1 MIILT
6 HMAGNLVDARE
17 LQVRLGTYLRRVRQ
31 GQTLVVTDGGEPIAE
46 LRPITAAAEIDVMLA
61 KLEASGAVVRPTR
74 KGLPPFRPIEN
85 RGGSVAVAVIE
96 ERDEGVTLD

>member
-1 MIILT
+1 MVSLST
-6 HMAGNLVDARE
+6 LRSLQAAGRLAFSRERDAR
-17 LQVRLGTYLRRVRQ
+17 RRMR
-31 GQTLVVTDGGEPIAE
+31 D
-46 LRPITAAAEIDVMLA
+46 DN
-61 KLEASGAVVRPTR
+61 ASGAVVWPTR